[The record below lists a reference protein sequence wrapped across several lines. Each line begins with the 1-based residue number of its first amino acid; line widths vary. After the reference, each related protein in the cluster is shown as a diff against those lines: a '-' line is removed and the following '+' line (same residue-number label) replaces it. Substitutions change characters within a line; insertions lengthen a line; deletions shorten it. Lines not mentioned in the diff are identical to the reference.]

1 MQNLHAKF
9 PFICAIFLL
18 LLTCRTPAQDD
29 LQPPAVDVTGTWS
42 ILSTSETG
50 EEGLKT
56 VTFTQEGTQLR
67 GTFKGSRQES
77 GLSGFISGKHIRF
90 ITLTPTQLK
99 FRGKVDGNTMSGT
112 FGVRGK
118 TSEWTATRLGVP
130 PDAGQPKQQTHK

>member
-1 MQNLHAKF
+1 MKNLYVKF
-9 PFICAIFLL
+9 LFMCAIFVLL
-18 LLTCRTPAQDD
+18 FAGETAAQDD
-29 LQPPAVDVTGTWS
+29 LRPPAVDVTGTWS

-56 VTFTQEGTQLR
+56 VTFTQEGNQLR
-67 GTFKGSRQES
+67 GTFKGSRQEG

-112 FGVRGK
+112 FGSRGK

-130 PDAGQPKQQTHK
+130 PDAGQPKQ

>member
-1 MQNLHAKF
+1 MKNVNVKWVAA
-9 PFICAIFLL
+9 CGAILL
-18 LLTCRTPAQDD
+18 LLGARTPAQED
-29 LQPPAVDVTGTWS
+29 LRPAEVDVSGTWS

-56 VTFTQEGTQLR
+56 VTFIQEGNQLH
-67 GTFKGSRQES
+67 GTFKGSRQEG

-112 FGVRGK
+112 IGVKGK
-118 TSEWTATRLGVP
+118 TSEWTGTRLGVP
-130 PDAGQPKQQTHK
+130 PADSGQPKQ

>member
-1 MQNLHAKF
+1 MKNLPAKF
-9 PFICAIFLL
+9 LVLCAIFLL
-18 LLTCRTPAQDD
+18 LLTRPTSAQDN
-29 LQPPAVDVTGTWS
+29 LRPPAVDVTGTWS

-56 VTFTQEGTQLR
+56 VTLIQEGNQLR
-67 GTFKGSRQES
+67 GTFKGSRQEG

-112 FGVRGK
+112 IGVRGK

-130 PDAGQPKQQTHK
+130 PDAGQPKQ